1 MKQATLVKLKAISYS
16 VIPPIFVLSGLN
28 KDIVYILGVFIMID
42 IFTAVLR
49 EVVVKGGRFRSR
61 TLWVGLAS
69 KGLLILIPL
78 MLVFVGK
85 GIGLDLKWLAELSL
99 SVLILA
105 EFYSTLG
112 NIVQIRKNDK
122 SIDEQDA
129 VTMLIKGIEHII
141 KDIITT
147 LLSRLKNEKSNE

>member
-1 MKQATLVKLKAISYS
+1 
-16 VIPPIFVLSGLN
+16 
-28 KDIVYILGVFIMID
+28 MID

-69 KGLLILIPL
+69 KGLLILIPM
-78 MLVFVGK
+78 MLVLVGK
-85 GIGLDLKWLAELSL
+85 GIGLELKWLAELSL

-129 VTMLIKGIEHII
+129 VTMLIKGIEGII

-147 LLSRLKNEKSNE
+147 LLSRLKNDKSNE